1 MGTLHTKRIAF
12 NTLFLYVRMLILMFV
27 AFYTS
32 RVLLRELG
40 INDFGLYGVVG
51 GTVAIFSSLRGLFA
65 TATQRFLN
73 FEMGRNNANGLNTIF
88 NISLFINIIICIVF
102 FICAEIIG
110 LWFLENKL
118 IIAPERMDAAKWA
131 FHFSVLAS
139 MISILTI
146 PFDALII
153 AHEKMSF
160 YAYVSILDACLKLG
174 VIFILPYFAIDKL
187 KLYAALIVVVSLV
200 IRFISSV
207 YCKRNFP
214 ECKYKFC
221 WDKKTFKEMGTF
233 AGWNFAGNLA
243 FALVNEGL
251 NILLNLFGG
260 VIANAARSIAYQVKN
275 AITAMLSNI
284 MIAVAPQATQ
294 LYAQG
299 EKQKFYSLLFTASKI
314 IVFFY
319 LMMAFPLYFYTH
331 EILQIW
337 LGTIPKYAP
346 DFIQAILIYLMIRS
360 FHGPIDAFFL
370 TIGKLKTYQVTEL
383 LILSLSLPISYLALK
398 YYDFPLYVVFYIMS
412 IIEFINLLL
421 ILKWAIKIG
430 GFDLK
435 QYFYQ
440 VIFPCLYT
448 FICASSILYSIQF
461 YIHSQKITNI
471 NCIIISIIIQFIIFM
486 PITFF
491 IGFSSKERAVIK
503 SVVKKKKQDD
513 K

>member
-32 RVLLRELG
+32 RVLLKELG
-40 INDFGLYGVVG
+40 INDFGLYGIVG
-51 GTVAIFSSLRGLFA
+51 GIVAIFSSLRGLFA

-73 FEMGRNNANGLNTIF
+73 FEMGKNDTNGLNTIF
-88 NISLFINIIICIVF
+88 NISLIINITICIVF

-118 IIAPERMDAAKWA
+118 IIALERMDAAKWA

-187 KLYAALIVVVSLV
+187 KLYAALIVAVSLV

-207 YCKRNFP
+207 YCKRKFP
-214 ECKYKFC
+214 ECKYRIC
-221 WDKKTFKEMGTF
+221 WDKKAFKEMGVF

-275 AITAMLSNI
+275 AITTMLSNI
-284 MIAVAPQATQ
+284 MIAIDPQATQ
-294 LYAQG
+294 LYAR
-299 EKQKFYSLLFTASKI
+299 
-314 IVFFY
+314 
-319 LMMAFPLYFYTH
+319 
-331 EILQIW
+331 
-337 LGTIPKYAP
+337 AP
-346 DFIQAILIYLMIRS
+346 RMVA
-360 FHGPIDAFFL
+360 
-370 TIGKLKTYQVTEL
+370 
-383 LILSLSLPISYLALK
+383 
-398 YYDFPLYVVFYIMS
+398 
-412 IIEFINLLL
+412 
-421 ILKWAIKIG
+421 
-430 GFDLK
+430 
-435 QYFYQ
+435 
-440 VIFPCLYT
+440 
-448 FICASSILYSIQF
+448 
-461 YIHSQKITNI
+461 
-471 NCIIISIIIQFIIFM
+471 
-486 PITFF
+486 
-491 IGFSSKERAVIK
+491 
-503 SVVKKKKQDD
+503 
-513 K
+513 